1 MGNLIG
7 KYIDVRI
14 SSNKKESCW
23 GVGEMKETI
32 NCFIQDTIIL
42 NVNPNANTSY

>member
-1 MGNLIG
+1 MANILMLEL
-7 KYIDVRI
+7 VQTR
-14 SSNKKESCW
+14 KKSCL
-23 GVGEMKETI
+23 GVGETKETI